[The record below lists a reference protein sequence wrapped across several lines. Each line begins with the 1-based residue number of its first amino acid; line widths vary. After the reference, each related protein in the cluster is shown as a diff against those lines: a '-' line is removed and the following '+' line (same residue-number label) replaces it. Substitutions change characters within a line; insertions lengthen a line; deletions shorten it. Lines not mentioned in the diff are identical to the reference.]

1 LHRVIGGYIDVFS
14 HLTAIMRQSITSYFA
29 LPDEVYPLRVLPLL
43 RGLFATMTA
52 KPIVES
58 FFGLSTYVGELDEA
72 EIAVR
77 NALRRNVDDHVSF
90 RNDLVHADWI
100 IGWENAET
108 SEPIPDTA
116 YKVKT
121 KAGVPTFSDLEITPN
136 DIIDRINDL
145 QRLYRL
151 VQTFGTACRS
161 RQRGDGRVS
170 DVLEAVPASPSGGTV
185 VREKQSQ

>member
-136 DIIDRINDL
+136 RMTSSTASTICSACTDWC
-145 QRLYRL
+145 RLSAPRVAAVSVGMAASLTSLRL
-151 VQTFGTACRS
+151 CPHRLAAE
-161 RQRGDGRVS
+161 
-170 DVLEAVPASPSGGTV
+170 L
-185 VREKQSQ
+185 